1 MGSKPNIREL
11 KERKDFKGL
20 VRALEHDDSRVRS
33 EAVKAL
39 SEVGGAS
46 AVPLLVNAIGSMRN
60 DSSRSAAVRS
70 LTGIGEPAVM
80 PLVQTLGNKS
90 ETVLFGVIEALGRIG
105 DRRAVEPLGRLVREH
120 REYHY
125 VRREAVSALGKL
137 GEEAAD
143 AVAPALRDENFLVRQ
158 EAVKALGNIGGGRAA
173 GILVQSLQYGES
185 ADNVAEIRRAINR
198 IKGSAAKEIKGACPV
213 CGTSL
218 GFWDASPVKC
228 HFCGVNL
235 NVEHGKLVEQTP
247 AAVVDSPEEKAVIYL
262 HRGASTGVVWPNCC
276 CLCLAAVT
284 ASDYYKISASHVLS
298 FTAVAGRMEQKLLEY
313 ATEVPYCKG
322 CRRKVKKVLG
332 RSEQEAVSAEV
343 TTVGML
349 DNVRLTFKFRN
360 PRYAQMF
367 RQANKDL
374 IREGKQVAI

>member
-1 MGSKPNIREL
+1 MSSKPNVREL
-11 KERKDFKGL
+11 KEKKDFKGL
-20 VRALEHDDSRVRS
+20 VRALEHEDSHVRS

-39 SEVGGAS
+39 GQLGDAS
-46 AVPLLVNAIGSMRN
+46 AVPLLVKAIGSMRN

-70 LTGIGEPAVM
+70 LTSIGEPAVM
-80 PLVQTLGNKS
+80 SLVQALGNKS
-90 ETVLFGVIEALGRIG
+90 ETTLVGVIEALAGIG

-120 REYHY
+120 REHHF

-143 AVAPALRDENFLVRQ
+143 AVGPALRDENFLVRQ
-158 EAVKALGNIGGGRAA
+158 EAVKALGNIGGARAA

-185 ADNVAEIRRAINR
+185 AGNVAEIRRAINR
-198 IKGSAAKEIKGACPV
+198 LKGSAAKETKGACPV

-218 GFWDASPVKC
+218 GFWDAAAVKC

-235 NVEHGKLVEQTP
+235 SVEHGRLVEQVP
-247 AAVVDSPEEKAVIYL
+247 DEVADSPEEKAVIYL
-262 HRGASTGVVWPNCC
+262 HSGARAGVVWPNCC
-276 CLCLAAVT
+276 CLCLSPVT

-298 FTAVAGRMEQKLLEY
+298 FTAVGGRMEQKLLEY
-313 ATEVPYCKG
+313 AAEVPYCKG
-322 CRRKVKKVLG
+322 CRGKVKKVLG
-332 RSEQEAVSAEV
+332 RSEQEAVSAEL

-349 DNVRLTFKFRN
+349 DNVALTFKFRN

-374 IREGKQVAI
+374 IREGKQVAR